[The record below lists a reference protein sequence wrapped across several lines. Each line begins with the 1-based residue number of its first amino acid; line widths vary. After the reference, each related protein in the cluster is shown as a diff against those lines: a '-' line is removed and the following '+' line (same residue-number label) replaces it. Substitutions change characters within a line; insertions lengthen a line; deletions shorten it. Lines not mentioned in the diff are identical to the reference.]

1 MSASE
6 AAVVREEEV
15 LTRRFSMG
23 RGEFARAM
31 MMRFGMRWWGLLFLL
46 VVAGVVA
53 GAIASDLRWL
63 IVALMVAL
71 IVAPMVAA
79 FLYFSFGLRKE
90 CYVNVLPHTVAVAP
104 SGFRLTIDVMPPEKS
119 AVDSG
124 CGGVEE
130 EGQDSE
136 PELEPLRRYEVE
148 FSADEIG
155 PYTVDAKGITVA
167 VKASSRGFVRL
178 PYSSFDSE
186 EEFRRTVE
194 IIGSYGRKPV

>member
-1 MSASE
+1 MNASE
-6 AAVVREEEV
+6 AAGGREVEV

-46 VVAGVVA
+46 VVAGGMA
-53 GAIASDLRWL
+53 GAIVSDLRWL

-136 PELEPLRRYEVE
+136 PEPLRRYEVE